1 LLSSARSPKRRNFTN
16 TQKKNPPKKSQ
27 AQKFGC
33 QKRADFYRKCEKKRG
48 KLLLSTFFYQL
59 KYLENGALKF

>member
-1 LLSSARSPKRRNFTN
+1 MLSSARSPKRRNFTN
-16 TQKKNPPKKSQ
+16 TQKKILLKNPKHKNLD
-27 AQKFGC
+27 AKNARIFTANA
-33 QKRADFYRKCEKKRG
+33 KKKRG